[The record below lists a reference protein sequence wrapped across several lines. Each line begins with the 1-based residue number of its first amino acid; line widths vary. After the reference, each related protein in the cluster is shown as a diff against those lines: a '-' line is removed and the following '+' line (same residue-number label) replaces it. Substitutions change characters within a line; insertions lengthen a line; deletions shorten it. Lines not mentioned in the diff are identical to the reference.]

1 MSVKRGSLEDI
12 SDKKAFLIS
21 MLNEHPEGIVIY
33 ENTKGKDKQHAV
45 LLTDYDYTNEKFY
58 SADPDCN
65 FSYYL
70 RQAEFSVSS
79 LPPDG
84 QESGYL
90 SLCECQEQGLPH
102 DNPHGFSL
110 VPYLPLPQSL
120 IHLRLFS

>member
-65 FSYYL
+65 YKRPKGRIALTDTYI
-70 RQAEFSVSS
+70 AELCGKKENQDIDPDIIKNS
-79 LPPDG
+79 LG
-84 QESGYL
+84 AYWYIEK
-90 SLCECQEQGLPH
+90 
-102 DNPHGFSL
+102 
-110 VPYLPLPQSL
+110 
-120 IHLRLFS
+120 